1 MPPPPPPA
9 LECPPSSRQ
18 ALPASL
24 QLHGHALRPCGC
36 PYLGH
41 LHKLALHRVLQ
52 GHEPRAVRRQQAA
65 GGGFPSVGPAGFPEA
80 PPASLIA
87 LQHPEVRKEVPLSRP
102 GKRDKAASGPA
113 ANGYRRSGE
122 TRGGAREP
130 VPDGRN
136 AKGKLP
142 QSPAT
147 SPATRG
153 LVAACGSHPWL
164 EHAPNIRIS
173 ARRRAPLISPLHRH
187 TLPSPCRVE
196 TPIAAPPRSSMQRPS
211 DGGTV
216 ATAAAAPPRPPPASP
231 SSVTRLADKLS
242 QLTVADGGSAASAH
256 VAWAVAL
263 LTPLTRCPPSPHP
276 PAKMMRSGG
285 A

>member
-1 MPPPPPPA
+1 MRLGGWGTAEAPLAQPTASHRQAFLAAPLPAGPPCSGAPPAACVAMRLQRCLSPHHPTPLLSEAGWVGHCTSRPGTAGSTASAGAPWSCRRPPPPA

-113 ANGYRRSGE
+113 ANGCRRSGE

-130 VPDGRN
+130 IPEARN
-136 AKGKLP
+136 AKGMLP

-164 EHAPNIRIS
+164 
-173 ARRRAPLISPLHRH
+173 L
-187 TLPSPCRVE
+187 
-196 TPIAAPPRSSMQRPS
+196 
-211 DGGTV
+211 
-216 ATAAAAPPRPPPASP
+216 
-231 SSVTRLADKLS
+231 
-242 QLTVADGGSAASAH
+242 
-256 VAWAVAL
+256 
-263 LTPLTRCPPSPHP
+263 
-276 PAKMMRSGG
+276 
-285 A
+285 

>member
-1 MPPPPPPA
+1 MPYGAPLGGQRRFPCRLCSAAGARAAAPPTPCTSSQWFWVGGPLHKQPRHSRQRCISRHPLVMPPPPPPA

-113 ANGYRRSGE
+113 ANGCRRSGE

-164 EHAPNIRIS
+164 VNTPRESLGVTAGGSVHHWSPS
-173 ARRRAPLISPLHRH
+173 AQAPLL
-187 TLPSPCRVE
+187 LRV
-196 TPIAAPPRSSMQRPS
+196 IAGHPE
-211 DGGTV
+211 
-216 ATAAAAPPRPPPASP
+216 
-231 SSVTRLADKLS
+231 
-242 QLTVADGGSAASAH
+242 SAAKGERP
-256 VAWAVAL
+256 V
-263 LTPLTRCPPSPHP
+263 
-276 PAKMMRSGG
+276 
-285 A
+285 

>member
-1 MPPPPPPA
+1 MGHCTSRPGAAGSTASAGAPWSCRRPPPPA

-113 ANGYRRSGE
+113 ANGCRRSGE

-130 VPDGRN
+130 IPHGRS

-164 EHAPNIRIS
+164 SHGNMDINHIFMTSRARPPVPLHPSAPECVYRHAEGLVRSDRGNV
-173 ARRRAPLISPLHRH
+173 ARRRRFGSF
-187 TLPSPCRVE
+187 CE
-196 TPIAAPPRSSMQRPS
+196 
-211 DGGTV
+211 DG
-216 ATAAAAPPRPPPASP
+216 
-231 SSVTRLADKLS
+231 
-242 QLTVADGGSAASAH
+242 
-256 VAWAVAL
+256 
-263 LTPLTRCPPSPHP
+263 
-276 PAKMMRSGG
+276 
-285 A
+285 

>member
-1 MPPPPPPA
+1 MGGPLHKQARHSWQHRIGRRPLVMPPPPPPA

-52 GHEPRAVRRQQAA
+52 GHEPRALRRQQAA

-80 PPASLIA
+80 LPASLIA

-113 ANGYRRSGE
+113 ANGCRRSGE

-130 VPDGRN
+130 IPEARN
-136 AKGKLP
+136 AKGMLP

-147 SPATRG
+147 SHKRT
-153 LVAACGSHPWL
+153 CGSLWQPSL
-164 EHAPNIRIS
+164 
-173 ARRRAPLISPLHRH
+173 AR
-187 TLPSPCRVE
+187 LPEPEAVH
-196 TPIAAPPRSSMQRPS
+196 
-211 DGGTV
+211 
-216 ATAAAAPPRPPPASP
+216 RPPP
-231 SSVTRLADKLS
+231 VGK
-242 QLTVADGGSAASAH
+242 
-256 VAWAVAL
+256 
-263 LTPLTRCPPSPHP
+263 
-276 PAKMMRSGG
+276 SG
-285 A
+285 AIT